1 MLADD
6 VRWALV
12 AALARS
18 DYRVREL
25 VQIVHRPYNLVSYH
39 LRQLKARQIVVE
51 RRSSHDARDV
61 YYSLDIRALRD
72 MISGDAHALHP
83 ALAGSALDSIDP
95 DLFRRPRPR
104 ILFLCTH
111 NSARS
116 QMAEG
121 IARHLGRGAVKVFSA
136 GNNPRSVHPEAV
148 AALARLGINISG
160 QLSKS
165 LDEFVGESF
174 DYLVTVCDNVREA
187 CPIFPGTVQR
197 IHWSFAD
204 PATITDPDAR
214 RAAFDQVAE
223 DFVQRVGEFLLLIRE
238 ERSDSAS

>member
-39 LRQLKARQIVVE
+39 LRQLKARRIVVE

-61 YYSLDIRALRD
+61 YYSLDLRALRD
-72 MISGDAHALHP
+72 MIAGGARSLHP
-83 ALAGSALDSIDP
+83 ALAGDGPESVDP
-95 DLFRRPRPR
+95 DLFRRPRLR

-111 NSARS
+111 NSGRS

-121 IARHLGRGAVKVFSA
+121 ITRHLGRGAVKVFSA
-136 GNNPRSVHPEAV
+136 GSSPRAVHPDAV
-148 AALARLGINISG
+148 AALARLGIDISA
-160 QLSKS
+160 QRSKS
-165 LDEFVGESF
+165 MDEFAGERF
-174 DYLVTVCDNVREA
+174 DYVVTVCDNVRES
-187 CPIFPGTVQR
+187 CPIFPDTVQR

-204 PATITDPDAR
+204 PSTITDPDAR
-214 RAAFDQVAE
+214 RVAFDQVAE
-223 DFVQRVGEFLLLIRE
+223 DLVERVGQLLLLIRE
-238 ERSDSAS
+238 ERSVPAS